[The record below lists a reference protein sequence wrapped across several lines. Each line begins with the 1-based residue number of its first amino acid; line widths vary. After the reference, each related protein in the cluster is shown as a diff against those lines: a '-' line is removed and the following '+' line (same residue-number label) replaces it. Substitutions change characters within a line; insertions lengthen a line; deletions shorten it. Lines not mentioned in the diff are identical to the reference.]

1 MNTMQGIVWCS
12 FHSRQEDGSIQAS
25 EGQYCHYHLSRIAMG
40 DPAREQKWLGMRVS
54 HILLTLVSMQFQG
67 SAPNDFFFTDQE
79 L

>member
-1 MNTMQGIVWCS
+1 MNIKQGIVWCS
-12 FHSRQEDGSIQAS
+12 FHLQQEDGYIQAS

-40 DPAREQKWLGMRVS
+40 DPAQGQKWFGMGVS
-54 HILLTLVSMQFQG
+54 HILPTLVSMQFQD